1 MTKIIDQKIQSI
13 IQQCESLSIDD
24 IEKLSNYKKLKA
36 ISSIKSRGRCDI
48 YLVLAIIF
56 GLLSVFTTGITHI
69 GIEHFL
75 EYSYRKIFSIDIYR
89 EECLAP
95 KFESIIDIF
104 RPPTSCDICHK
115 LDHIERVSNITREE
129 FEEKYAYTNRP
140 VIITDG
146 MNDWLAKEKFNFK
159 FFKRLYRMNSS
170 ALRAVEENCQ
180 FFPYKNKNEFETLG
194 DVFDMNLER
203 AYMIDEDYRP
213 WYVGWSNCDYSTAY
227 LLRQYYSRPYFLP
240 EQSESSKLDWIFM
253 GTPGLGAHMHID
265 NVDLPSWQAQVRGRK
280 QWTLRPVP
288 ECLFQCKEFNFIVEP
303 GEIIVLNTNVWYHK
317 TFVISEDE
325 ISITIGSEFD

>member
-1 MTKIIDQKIQSI
+1 MSKSIDKKVQSI
-13 IQQCESLSIDD
+13 IKQCESLSIDD
-24 IEKLSNYKKLKA
+24 IEKLSNYKKLQTN
-36 ISSIKSRGRCDI
+36 ISRKSQGKFDI

-56 GLLSVFTTGITHI
+56 GLLSLITTGISQLGT
-69 GIEHFL
+69 EHFL
-75 EYSYRKIFSIDIYR
+75 HYAYDKIFSIDIYR

-95 KFESIIDIF
+95 KLEFLVDAF
-104 RPPTSCDICHK
+104 RPPTSCGICRNV
-115 LDHIERVSNITREE
+115 DHIERISNISREE
-129 FEEKYAYTNRP
+129 FEEKYAYTNHP
-140 VIITDG
+140 VIITDA
-146 MNDWLAKEKFNFK
+146 MKDWLATEKFNFK
-159 FFKRLYRMNSS
+159 FFKRLYRTNSS
-170 ALRAVEENCQ
+170 ALRAVEEHCQ
-180 FFPYKNKNEFETLG
+180 FFPYKNKHEFETLG
-194 DVFDMNLER
+194 DVFDMDVER
-203 AYMIDEDYRP
+203 AYMIDDDYQP

-265 NVDLPSWQAQVRGRK
+265 NVDLPSWQAQIRGRK

-288 ECLFQCKEFNFIVEP
+288 ECLFSCKEFNFIVEP
-303 GEIIVLNTNVWYHK
+303 GEIIILNTNVWYHK